1 MNGSFT
7 IVTFLMI
14 LGAALF
20 CIGVMGALTLKN
32 AIRIVMCIELMLN
45 GANITLLAT
54 ASTLP
59 DSGPGQTMVVFAIAI
74 AAAETIV
81 GLGAIVAMFR
91 AKGWAILE
99 NFNMLKG

>member
-45 GANITLLAT
+45 GANLTLLAT
-54 ASTLP
+54 ASTMP
-59 DSGPGQTMVVFAIAI
+59 DPGPAQTMVVFAIAI

-91 AKGWAILE
+91 AKGWVILE
-99 NFNMLKG
+99 NFNILKG

>member
-1 MNGSFT
+1 MS

-45 GANITLLAT
+45 GANLTLLAT
-54 ASTLP
+54 ASTMSDP
-59 DSGPGQTMVVFAIAI
+59 GPAQTMVVFAIAI

-91 AKGWAILE
+91 AKGWVILD
-99 NFNMLKG
+99 NFNILKG